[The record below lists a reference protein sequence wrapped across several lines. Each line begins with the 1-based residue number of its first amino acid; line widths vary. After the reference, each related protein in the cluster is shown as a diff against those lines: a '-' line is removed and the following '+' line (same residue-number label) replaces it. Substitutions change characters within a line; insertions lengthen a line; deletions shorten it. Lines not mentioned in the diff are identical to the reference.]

1 VIAAIWILGSIAGYL
16 YSQQQNIPIAL
27 ALAVLPAI
35 LVELSLYA
43 ATGFAPLR
51 DGLRALRPA
60 VAVGLL
66 AFSASLPYAMY
77 TLATGNFHPL
87 HWAAILGLA
96 AAASGWYAVLPRNRI
111 ADLGFL
117 ALIAAVALSPTF
129 QFLYPRPAPRLR
141 LEFLGQ
147 LMFIRITIL
156 SVLVFRHAE
165 GIDFG
170 FWPRK
175 RDWRIGVAQYLWFVP
190 LGFGLGLLTGFLQPV
205 PSRFG
210 PAETIAIAA
219 ATFFGFLW
227 VVALCEEFWFRG
239 LLQQWLGRWLS
250 SDKAGLLLTAVL
262 FGLVHLPFRGFPN
275 WSFAAL
281 AAIAGLFYGRAYQQ
295 AKGIR
300 APMVTHALVV
310 TTWRIFFF

>member
-1 VIAAIWILGSIAGYL
+1 M
-16 YSQQQNIPIAL
+16 
-27 ALAVLPAI
+27 LPAI

-43 ATGFAPLR
+43 ATGFAPFR
-51 DGLRALRPA
+51 DRLRAMTPPRA
-60 VAVGLL
+60 VMLL
-66 AFSASLPYAMY
+66 AGSAALPYAMY
-77 TLATGNFHPL
+77 TIGTGQFRMLAC
-87 HWAAILGLA
+87 AAIIALA
-96 AAASGWYAVLPRNRI
+96 AVVSAWYVVLPKNRF

-117 ALIAAVALSPTF
+117 ALIAAAVLTPIF
-129 QFLYPRPAPRLR
+129 QMIYERPAPRLR

-147 LMFIRITIL
+147 LMFIRLTVL
-156 SVLVFRHAE
+156 SVLLFRQAD

-175 RDWRIGVAQYLWFVP
+175 HDWRIGVVQYLWFVP
-190 LGFGLGLLTGFLQPV
+190 LGFGMGLLTGFIDFTPK
-205 PSRFG
+205 RFG
-210 PAETIAIAA
+210 PGETLALAIG
-219 ATFFGFLW
+219 TFFGILW

-250 SDKAGLLLTAVL
+250 SDTASLLFTSIL
-262 FGLVHLPFRGFPN
+262 FGLVHLPFRDFPN
-275 WSFAAL
+275 WRFAAL

-310 TTWRIFFF
+310 TTWRVFF

>member
-1 VIAAIWILGSIAGYL
+1 
-16 YSQQQNIPIAL
+16 
-27 ALAVLPAI
+27 
-35 LVELSLYA
+35 
-43 ATGFAPLR
+43 
-51 DGLRALRPA
+51 
-60 VAVGLL
+60 
-66 AFSASLPYAMY
+66 MY
-77 TLATGNFHPL
+77 TLATGHFHPINCM
-87 HWAAILGLA
+87 AILVLA
-96 AAASGWYAVLPRNRI
+96 AAASGWYAVLPRSRI
-111 ADLGFL
+111 VDLGFL

-129 QFLYPRPAPRLR
+129 QLLYPRPAPRLR

-147 LMFIRITIL
+147 LMFIRTTVLAI
-156 SVLVFRHAE
+156 LVFRHLD

-175 RDWRIGVAQYLWFVP
+175 RDWRIGVTQYLWFVP
-190 LGFGLGLLTGFLQPV
+190 LGFGLGLLTGFLQPAA
-205 PSRFG
+205 SRFG
-210 PAETIAIAA
+210 PAETFAIAV
-219 ATFFGFLW
+219 ATFFGILW

-275 WSFAAL
+275 WRFAAL

-310 TTWRIFFF
+310 TTWRVFF